1 MSKKI
6 SERKQTGQKY
16 IKIIGARQN
25 NLKNINCKLPK
36 NSMVVMTGPSGSGKS
51 SLAFDT
57 IYAEGQR
64 RYMESLSSYARQF
77 LGMAEK
83 PLVDEIEG
91 LSPAISIEQKGK
103 SHNPR
108 STVGTVTEIYDYLR
122 LLFGRAGK
130 PYCPSCGRAV
140 TKYSVDEIVDKIFK
154 GKEESAVHV
163 LSPMVRA
170 KKGQYK
176 NLFASLASKGYT
188 RVRVDGALYRLD
200 EEIELEKNEKHTID
214 CVIDRMKL
222 REENRAR
229 LTEAV
234 EMALKLSS
242 GFVVITN
249 GEDEQEFTENYV
261 CPHCEISL
269 PEIEPRLFSF
279 NAPIGACPDCA
290 GLGFH
295 SHFSPE
301 IAVDSEKT
309 LAEGAFV
316 PWKNTK
322 YMLERANMLAEKKK
336 WNLDVPFGELP
347 KEMQDALLYGDDTPL
362 ELVFTANTFER
373 NYTGKYIGLIPW
385 LEKRYG
391 ETESE
396 QLKEELERYCVE
408 DTCAACGGHRL
419 KKEALAVRLGDYN
432 IADLTSMSVEEHLA
446 VLNNLKLGKREQKI
460 VGVAMDEIKKR
471 LQFLV
476 NIGAGYLSLDR
487 RADTL
492 SGGESQRIRL
502 ASQLG
507 SGLTGVMY
515 VLDEPTIGLHARD
528 TSKLLGTLK
537 TIRDLG
543 NTVLVVEHDKET
555 MEAADYIVEIGPGA
569 GENGGKI
576 TAEGEFDEFI
586 HGTAKTSDTGKYL
599 RGEENG
605 IEKPKNRRKS
615 NHFLTVKGCAENNL
629 KNIDISIPLGT
640 FTCLTGVSGS
650 GKSTFL
656 YEILYKGLRHHF
668 DSDFR
673 ALPGKFKSITGAD
686 RLKNIVLI
694 DQSPIGRTPRSNP
707 ATYTGVFSAI
717 RELFAEMTE
726 AKMRGY
732 TPGRFSFN
740 VKGGRCEACNG
751 DGVTKVSMLFLPD
764 VYVKCDVCGG
774 KRYNRETLEVKFN
787 RHTIADVLDM
797 TVDEASR
804 VFANIPKIANRLA
817 TISEAGL
824 GYIKLGQSSTTLSGG
839 EAQRV
844 KLATELAKKFQGPT
858 LYLLDEPT
866 TGLHYTDVKKLLKLL
881 HKLVDNGHSV
891 LAIEHNLDIL
901 ASSDYVIDLG
911 PDGGKAGGKLVAKG
925 TPEEVAKSRGFTAK
939 FLKEYLEENMH

>member
-1 MSKKI
+1 
-6 SERKQTGQKY
+6 
-16 IKIIGARQN
+16 
-25 NLKNINCKLPK
+25 
-36 NSMVVMTGPSGSGKS
+36 MVVMTGPSGSGKS

-122 LLFGRAGK
+122 LLFGRIGK

-140 TKYSVDEIVDKIFK
+140 TKYSVDEIVDKIFQ
-154 GKEESAVHV
+154 GEAESALHI
-163 LSPMVRA
+163 LSPLVRG
-170 KKGQYK
+170 KKGQHK
-176 NLFASLASKGYT
+176 NLFSSLASKGYM
-188 RVRVDGALYRLD
+188 RVKVDGTIYRLD
-200 EEIELEKNEKHTID
+200 EEIELEKNDKHTIL
-214 CVIDRMKL
+214 CVIDRL
-222 REENRAR
+222 RLRQENKAR

-234 EMALKLSS
+234 EMALRLSG
-242 GFVVITN
+242 GFVVVAS
-249 GEDEQEFTENYV
+249 EDSEQEFTENYV
-261 CPHCEISL
+261 CPHCETSL

-279 NAPIGACPDCA
+279 NAPTGACPDCA

-295 SHFSPE
+295 AHFSPQ
-301 IAVDSEKT
+301 IAVAPERT
-309 LAEGAFV
+309 LAEGAFL

-322 YMLERANMLAEKKK
+322 YMIERAYMLAGKKG
-336 WNLDVPFGELP
+336 WNIDKPFCDLP
-347 KEMQDALLYGDDTPL
+347 KTVQDALLYGDDTPL

-373 NYTGKYIGLIPW
+373 NYTGRYIGLIPW

-396 QLKEELERYCVE
+396 QFKEELERYRVE
-408 DTCAACGGHRL
+408 DKCSSCDGHRL
-419 KKEALAVRLGDYN
+419 RKEALSVRLGDYN
-432 IADLTSMSVEEHLA
+432 IADLTAMSVEEHLA
-446 VLNNLKLGKREQKI
+446 VLENLKLGEREQKI
-460 VGVAMDEIKKR
+460 VGVAMEEIKKR

-528 TSKLLGTLK
+528 TSKLLATLK

-543 NTVLVVEHDKET
+543 NTVIVVEHDKET
-555 MEAADYIVEIGPGA
+555 MEEADYIVEIGPGA
-569 GENGGKI
+569 GENGGTV
-576 TAEGEFDEFI
+576 TAEGDFDEFLT
-586 HGTAKTSDTGKYL
+586 GKAKGSDTGKYL
-599 RGEENG
+599 RGEANG
-605 IEKPKNRRKS
+605 VEKPKSRRKS
-615 NHFLTVKGCAENNL
+615 NRFLTVTGCGENNL

-656 YEILYKGLRHHF
+656 YEILYKWLRQFF
-668 DSDFR
+668 DKDYRSI
-673 ALPGKFKSITGAD
+673 PGKFKKITGAD

-707 ATYTGVFSAI
+707 ATYTGVFSSI
-717 RELFAEMTE
+717 RELFAELTE

-774 KRYNRETLEVKFN
+774 NRYNRETLEVKFN
-787 RHTIADVLDM
+787 GHTIADVLDM

-804 VFANIPKIANRLA
+804 VFANIPKIASRLA

-866 TGLHYTDVKKLLKLL
+866 TGLHYSDVKKLLKLL
-881 HKLVDNGHSV
+881 HKLVENGHTV
-891 LAIEHNLDIL
+891 LAIEHNLDVL
-901 ASSDYVIDLG
+901 ASSDYIIDLG
-911 PDGGKAGGKLVAKG
+911 PEGGKAGGKLVAKG
-925 TPEEVAKSRGFTAK
+925 TPEEVAKGKGYTAK
-939 FLKEYLEENMH
+939 FLKKFLEENCK